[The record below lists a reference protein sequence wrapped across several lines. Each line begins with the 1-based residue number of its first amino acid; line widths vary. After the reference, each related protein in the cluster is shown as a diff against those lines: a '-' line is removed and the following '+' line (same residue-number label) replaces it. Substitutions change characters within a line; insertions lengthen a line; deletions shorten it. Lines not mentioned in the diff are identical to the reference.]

1 MKAPI
6 GSPMD
11 VYVPHPRGVGVFL
24 ASGDVARMA
33 ASPMKLGREA
43 ELLVAARARWV
54 AIWVES
60 PDGAPRRA
68 SLATV
73 QRVADGLRGFGLGVS
88 VWSFP
93 RPGEAARAGQH
104 LGRIATAIGAELAIL
119 DVEDPDG
126 ARGPLDWE
134 ADHARMLV
142 DATIEELRERT
153 MLAVTSYPGRVGHGL
168 PWGELAAG
176 IGMPQVYGTADRPQS
191 AAAAVRSWRDVHGAV
206 IPITS
211 LRSPGAQHANVD
223 AAQLR
228 ARMSA
233 IALEDVT
240 AIALWSWALLRVS
253 LEHRAAV
260 AAWSDARAW

>member
-1 MKAPI
+1 MKSPI

-33 ASPMKLGREA
+33 ANPAKLGHEA
-43 ELLVAARARWV
+43 ELLLDARVRWV
-54 AIWVES
+54 AIWCES

-126 ARGPLDWE
+126 RAGPMDWE
-134 ADHARMLV
+134 PEHARMLV
-142 DATIEELRERT
+142 DATIEELTERT
-153 MLAVTSYPGRVGHGL
+153 MLAVTSYPGRIGHGL

-176 IGMPQVYGTADRPQS
+176 VGMPQVYGTADRPQT
-191 AAAAVRSWRDVHGAV
+191 AEAAVRTWREVHGAV

-211 LRSPGAQHANVD
+211 LRSPGAQSWNVPP
-223 AAQLR
+223 AQLR

-233 IALEDVT
+233 IAIDGVS
-240 AIALWSWALLRVS
+240 AVALWSWALLRGS
-253 LEHRAAV
+253 LV
-260 AAWSDARAW
+260 AAWVDAHAW